1 MSDNNI
7 SYGGQAV
14 IGGVLIQSP
23 KGWSLAVRNQKDEI
37 LKYFEERIP
46 LIRREGIWS
55 LPLIRGIGALV
66 DSLYV
71 GYKGLVMSDSIYYE
85 EEEDISFI
93 SKIFN
98 YVFLIGVLSILVIG
112 PRILIDLINTNQINK
127 GIYEGVLRGLIVIAY
142 IYLVGRTKDAQE
154 LFEYHGAEH
163 MTIASYE
170 DKKSLQMNDIKTY
183 PKEHIRCGTAF
194 IFLIVFVSLLT
205 LPFIPTLNIA
215 LTFITRI
222 LHIFVVAMISY
233 EILKFNFK
241 NSDSFFAKIF
251 SIPGIWT
258 QKITTKKPSE
268 DQIIVARIAMANCV
282 KNSENV
288 SIFDDILSTSK
299 EVSNG

>member
-23 KGWSLAVRNQKDEI
+23 KGWSLAVRNQKNEI
-37 LKYFEERIP
+37 LNYFEERIP
-46 LIRREGIWS
+46 LIRRKGLWS
-55 LPLIRGIGALV
+55 LPLLRGIGALV

-71 GYKGLVMSDSIYYE
+71 GYKGLSMSDSLYFE
-85 EEEDISFI
+85 EEEEVSLL
-93 SKIFN
+93 SNIFN
-98 YVFLIGVLSILVIG
+98 YVLIVTVLSLLIIG
-112 PRILIDLINTNQINK
+112 PRLLIDLINTNQINK
-127 GIYEGVLRGLIVIAY
+127 GIYEGVLRGLIVIIY
-142 IYLVGRTKDAQE
+142 IFLIGRTKDAQE

-170 DKKSLQMNDIKTY
+170 DIHSLDMEDIKKY

-205 LPFIPTLNIA
+205 LPFIPTLNIVFT
-215 LTFITRI
+215 LITRI

-241 NSDSFFAKIF
+241 NSDSFFSKIF
-251 SIPGIWT
+251 STPGIWT

-268 DQIIVARIAMANCV
+268 EQIIVARIAMANCV
-282 KNSENV
+282 KNSEN
-288 SIFDDILSTSK
+288 ITTFDDILSTSK
-299 EVSNG
+299 EVNNG

>member
-23 KGWSLAVRNQKDEI
+23 KGWSLAVRNQKNEI
-37 LKYFEERIP
+37 LNYFEERIP
-46 LIRREGIWS
+46 LIRRKGLWS
-55 LPLIRGIGALV
+55 LPLLRGIGALV

-71 GYKGLVMSDSIYYE
+71 GYKGLSMSDSIYFE
-85 EEEDISFI
+85 EEEDISLL

-98 YVFLIGVLSILVIG
+98 YVFIIGVLSLLIIG
-112 PRILIDLINTNQINK
+112 PRLLIDLINTNQINK
-127 GIYEGVLRGLIVIAY
+127 GIYEGVLRGLIVIIY
-142 IYLVGRTKDAQE
+142 IFLIGKTKDAQE

-170 DKKSLQMNDIKTY
+170 DIQSLDMEDIKKY

-205 LPFIPTLNIA
+205 LPFIPTLNIVFT
-215 LTFITRI
+215 LITRI

-241 NSDSFFAKIF
+241 NSDSFFSKIF
-251 SIPGIWT
+251 STPGIWT

-268 DQIIVARIAMANCV
+268 EQIIVARIAMANCV
-282 KNSENV
+282 KNSEN
-288 SIFDDILSTSK
+288 ITTFDEILSTSK
-299 EVSNG
+299 EVNNG

>member
-23 KGWSLAVRNQKDEI
+23 KGWSLAVRNQKNEI

-71 GYKGLVMSDSIYYE
+71 GYKGLVMSDSLYFE
-85 EEEDISFI
+85 EEEDISLI

-112 PRILIDLINTNQINK
+112 PRLLIDLINTNQINK

-170 DKKSLQMNDIKTY
+170 DKKSLQMDDIRTY

-241 NSDSFFAKIF
+241 NSDSFFAKIL
-251 SIPGIWT
+251 STPGIWT

>member
-23 KGWSLAVRNQKDEI
+23 KGWSLAVRNQKNEI
-37 LKYFEERIP
+37 LNYFEERIP
-46 LIRREGIWS
+46 LIRREGLWS
-55 LPLIRGIGALV
+55 LPLLRGIGALI

-71 GYKGLVMSDSIYYE
+71 GYKGLSMSDSIYFE
-85 EEEDISFI
+85 EEEDISLL

-98 YVFLIGVLSILVIG
+98 YIFIIGVLSLLIIG
-112 PRILIDLINTNQINK
+112 PRLLIDLINTNQINK
-127 GIYEGVLRGLIVIAY
+127 GIYEGVLRGLIVIIY
-142 IYLVGRTKDAQE
+142 IFLIGKTKDAQE

-170 DKKSLQMNDIKTY
+170 DIQSLDMEDIKKY

-205 LPFIPTLNIA
+205 LPFIPTLNIVFT
-215 LTFITRI
+215 LITRI
-222 LHIFVVAMISY
+222 LHIFFVAMISY

-241 NSDSFFAKIF
+241 NSDSFFSKIF
-251 SIPGIWT
+251 STPGIWT

-268 DQIIVARIAMANCV
+268 EQIIVARIAMANCV
-282 KNSENV
+282 KNSEN
-288 SIFDDILSTSK
+288 ITTFDDILSTSR
-299 EVSNG
+299 EVNNG

>member
-23 KGWSLAVRNQKDEI
+23 KGWSLAVRNQKNEI
-37 LKYFEERIP
+37 LNYFEERIP
-46 LIRREGIWS
+46 LIRRKGLWS
-55 LPLIRGIGALV
+55 LPLLRGIGALV

-71 GYKGLVMSDSIYYE
+71 GYKGLSMSDSIYFE
-85 EEEDISFI
+85 EEEDISLL

-98 YVFLIGVLSILVIG
+98 YVFIIGVLSLLIIG
-112 PRILIDLINTNQINK
+112 PRLLIDLINTNQINK
-127 GIYEGVLRGLIVIAY
+127 GIYEGVLRGLIVIIY
-142 IYLVGRTKDAQE
+142 IFLIGKTKDAQE

-170 DKKSLQMNDIKTY
+170 DIQSLDMEDIKKY

-205 LPFIPTLNIA
+205 LPFIPTLNIVFT
-215 LTFITRI
+215 LITRI

-241 NSDSFFAKIF
+241 NSDSFFSKIF
-251 SIPGIWT
+251 STPGIWT

-268 DQIIVARIAMANCV
+268 EQIIVARIAMANCV
-282 KNSENV
+282 KNSEN
-288 SIFDDILSTSK
+288 ITTFDDILSTSK
-299 EVSNG
+299 EVNNG

>member
-1 MSDNNI
+1 MSENNI

-23 KGWSLAVRNQKDEI
+23 KGWSLAVRNQKNEI
-37 LKYFEERIP
+37 LNYFEERIP
-46 LIRREGIWS
+46 LIRRKGLWS
-55 LPLIRGIGALV
+55 LPLLRGIGALI

-71 GYKGLVMSDSIYYE
+71 GYKGLSMSDSIYFG
-85 EEEDISFI
+85 EEEDISLL

-98 YVFLIGVLSILVIG
+98 YVFIIGVLSVLIIG
-112 PRILIDLINTNQINK
+112 PRLLIDLINTNQINK
-127 GIYEGVLRGLIVIAY
+127 GIYEGVLRGLIVIIY
-142 IYLVGRTKDAQE
+142 IFLIGKTKDAQE

-170 DKKSLQMNDIKTY
+170 DIQSLDMEDIKKY

-205 LPFIPTLNIA
+205 LPFIPTLNIVFT
-215 LTFITRI
+215 LITRI

-241 NSDSFFAKIF
+241 NSDSFFSKIF
-251 SIPGIWT
+251 STPGIWT

-268 DQIIVARIAMANCV
+268 EQITVARIAMANCV
-282 KNSENV
+282 KNSEN
-288 SIFDDILSTSK
+288 ITTFDDILSTSK
-299 EVSNG
+299 EVNNG

>member
-23 KGWSLAVRNQKDEI
+23 KGWSLAVRNQKNEI
-37 LKYFEERIP
+37 LNYFEERIP
-46 LIRREGIWS
+46 LIRRKGLWS
-55 LPLIRGIGALV
+55 LPLLRGIGALV

-71 GYKGLVMSDSIYYE
+71 GYKGLSMSDSIYFE
-85 EEEDISFI
+85 EEEDISLL

-98 YVFLIGVLSILVIG
+98 YVFIIGVLSLLIIG
-112 PRILIDLINTNQINK
+112 PRLLIDLINTNQINK
-127 GIYEGVLRGLIVIAY
+127 GIYEGVLRGLIVIIY
-142 IYLVGRTKDAQE
+142 IFLIGKTKDAQE

-170 DKKSLQMNDIKTY
+170 DIQSLDMEDIKKY
-183 PKEHIRCGTAF
+183 PKEHIRCVTAF

-205 LPFIPTLNIA
+205 LPFIPTLNIVFT
-215 LTFITRI
+215 LITRI

-241 NSDSFFAKIF
+241 NSDSLISKVF
-251 SIPGIWT
+251 STPGIWT

-268 DQIIVARIAMANCV
+268 EQIIVARIAMANCV
-282 KNSENV
+282 KNSEN
-288 SIFDDILSTSK
+288 ITTFDDILSTSK
-299 EVSNG
+299 EVNNG

>member
-1 MSDNNI
+1 MS
-7 SYGGQAV
+7 
-14 IGGVLIQSP
+14 
-23 KGWSLAVRNQKDEI
+23 
-37 LKYFEERIP
+37 
-46 LIRREGIWS
+46 
-55 LPLIRGIGALV
+55 
-66 DSLYV
+66 DSLYF
-71 GYKGLVMSDSIYYE
+71 E
-85 EEEDISFI
+85 EEEDISLI

-112 PRILIDLINTNQINK
+112 PRLLIDLINTNQINK

-170 DKKSLQMNDIKTY
+170 DKKSLQMDDIKTY

-251 SIPGIWT
+251 STPGI
-258 QKITTKKPSE
+258 
-268 DQIIVARIAMANCV
+268 
-282 KNSENV
+282 
-288 SIFDDILSTSK
+288 
-299 EVSNG
+299 

>member
-23 KGWSLAVRNQKDEI
+23 KGWSLAVRNQKNEI
-37 LKYFEERIP
+37 LNYFEERIP
-46 LIRREGIWS
+46 LIRRKGLWS
-55 LPLIRGIGALV
+55 LPLLRGIGALV

-71 GYKGLVMSDSIYYE
+71 GYKGLSMSDSIYFE
-85 EEEDISFI
+85 EEEDISLL

-98 YVFLIGVLSILVIG
+98 YVFIIGVLSLLIIG
-112 PRILIDLINTNQINK
+112 PRLLIDLINTNQINK
-127 GIYEGVLRGLIVIAY
+127 GIYEGVLRGLIVIIY
-142 IYLVGRTKDAQE
+142 IFLIGKTKDAQE

-170 DKKSLQMNDIKTY
+170 DIQSLDMEDIKNY

-205 LPFIPTLNIA
+205 LPFIPTLNI
-215 LTFITRI
+215 LFTLITRI

-241 NSDSFFAKIF
+241 NSDSLISKVF
-251 SIPGIWT
+251 STPGIWT

-268 DQIIVARIAMANCV
+268 DQIVVARIAMANCV
-282 KNSENV
+282 KNSEN
-288 SIFDDILSTSK
+288 ITTFDDILSTSK

>member
-23 KGWSLAVRNQKDEI
+23 RGWSLAVRNQKNEI
-37 LKYFEERIP
+37 LNYFEERIP
-46 LIRREGIWS
+46 LIRREGLWS
-55 LPLIRGIGALV
+55 LPLLRGIGALI

-71 GYKGLVMSDSIYYE
+71 GYKGLSMSDSIYFEDE
-85 EEEDISFI
+85 EGISLL

-98 YVFLIGVLSILVIG
+98 YVFIIGVLSLLIIG
-112 PRILIDLINTNQINK
+112 PRLLIDLINTNQINK
-127 GIYEGVLRGLIVIAY
+127 GIYEGVLRGLIVIIY
-142 IYLVGRTKDAQE
+142 IFLIGKTKDAQE

-170 DKKSLQMNDIKTY
+170 DIQSLDMEDIKKY

-205 LPFIPTLNIA
+205 LPFIPTLNIVFT
-215 LTFITRI
+215 LITRI

-241 NSDSFFAKIF
+241 NSDSFFSKIF
-251 SIPGIWT
+251 STPGIWT

-268 DQIIVARIAMANCV
+268 EQIIVARIAMANCV
-282 KNSENV
+282 KNSEN
-288 SIFDDILSTSK
+288 ITTFDDILSTSK

>member
-23 KGWSLAVRNQKDEI
+23 KGWSLAVRNQKNEI
-37 LKYFEERIP
+37 LNYFEERIP
-46 LIRREGIWS
+46 LIRRKGLWS
-55 LPLIRGIGALV
+55 LPLLRGIGALV

-71 GYKGLVMSDSIYYE
+71 GYKGLSMSDSIYFE
-85 EEEDISFI
+85 EEEDISLL

-98 YVFLIGVLSILVIG
+98 YIFIIGVLSLLIIG
-112 PRILIDLINTNQINK
+112 PRLLIDLINMNQINK
-127 GIYEGVLRGLIVIAY
+127 GIYEGVLRGLILIIY
-142 IYLVGRTKDAQE
+142 ILLIGKTKDAQE

-170 DKKSLQMNDIKTY
+170 DIQSLNMGDIKKY

-194 IFLIVFVSLLT
+194 LFLIVFVSLLT
-205 LPFIPTLNIA
+205 LPFIPTLNIVFT
-215 LTFITRI
+215 LITRI

-241 NSDSFFAKIF
+241 NSDSFFSKIF
-251 SIPGIWT
+251 STPGIWT

-268 DQIIVARIAMANCV
+268 EQIIVARIAMANCV
-282 KNSENV
+282 KNSEN
-288 SIFDDILSTSK
+288 ITTFDDILSTSK
-299 EVSNG
+299 EVNNG

>member
-23 KGWSLAVRNQKDEI
+23 KGWSLAVRNQKNEI
-37 LKYFEERIP
+37 LKYFEERVP

-71 GYKGLVMSDSIYYE
+71 GYKGLVMSDSLYFE
-85 EEEDISFI
+85 EEEDISLI

-112 PRILIDLINTNQINK
+112 PRLLIDLINTNQINK

-163 MTIASYE
+163 MTI
-170 DKKSLQMNDIKTY
+170 
-183 PKEHIRCGTAF
+183 C
-194 IFLIVFVSLLT
+194 LLYT
-205 LPFIPTLNIA
+205 
-215 LTFITRI
+215 
-222 LHIFVVAMISY
+222 
-233 EILKFNFK
+233 
-241 NSDSFFAKIF
+241 SDAAD
-251 SIPGIWT
+251 
-258 QKITTKKPSE
+258 E
-268 DQIIVARIAMANCV
+268 
-282 KNSENV
+282 
-288 SIFDDILSTSK
+288 
-299 EVSNG
+299 

>member
-23 KGWSLAVRNQKDEI
+23 KGWSLAVRNQKNEI
-37 LKYFEERIP
+37 LKYFEERVP

-71 GYKGLVMSDSIYYE
+71 GYKGLVMSDSLYFE
-85 EEEDISFI
+85 EEEDISLI

-112 PRILIDLINTNQINK
+112 PRLLIDLINTNQINK

-170 DKKSLQMNDIKTY
+170 DKKSLQMDDIKTY

-222 LHIFVVAMISY
+222 LHIFVVA
-233 EILKFNFK
+233 
-241 NSDSFFAKIF
+241 
-251 SIPGIWT
+251 
-258 QKITTKKPSE
+258 
-268 DQIIVARIAMANCV
+268 
-282 KNSENV
+282 
-288 SIFDDILSTSK
+288 LSLIHI
-299 EVSNG
+299 

>member
-71 GYKGLVMSDSIYYE
+71 GYKGLVMSDSLYFE
-85 EEEDISFI
+85 EEEDISLI

-112 PRILIDLINTNQINK
+112 PRLLIDLINTNQINK

-154 LFEYHGAEH
+154 LFEYHAPEQ
-163 MTIASYE
+163 MTIA
-170 DKKSLQMNDIKTY
+170 
-183 PKEHIRCGTAF
+183 
-194 IFLIVFVSLLT
+194 
-205 LPFIPTLNIA
+205 
-215 LTFITRI
+215 
-222 LHIFVVAMISY
+222 
-233 EILKFNFK
+233 
-241 NSDSFFAKIF
+241 
-251 SIPGIWT
+251 
-258 QKITTKKPSE
+258 
-268 DQIIVARIAMANCV
+268 
-282 KNSENV
+282 
-288 SIFDDILSTSK
+288 
-299 EVSNG
+299 